1 MKKSRAGKYTSM
13 NQILL
18 VSLLCLFSC
27 SGGLEGELVGNWK
40 GTDHLFRRTEGPE
53 VVVTVNGG
61 LEQHLRSKLI
71 LNDDGTF
78 QKLVGEYDN
87 GKGTWTVEKDKL
99 ITMHENGDELIY
111 TLLKVTDKELITQ
124 HEVELNSPEG
134 TLIGEIILS
143 YSR

>member
-1 MKKSRAGKYTSM
+1 MKNIRRVFGCFFVSR
-13 NQILL
+13 QIS
-18 VSLLCLFSC
+18 SLADPKFIS
-27 SGGLEGELVGNWK
+27 SNEEISSRKIYFYESDSTGLASLPFFLQRWFG
-40 GTDHLFRRTEGPE
+40 R
-53 VVVTVNGG
+53 
-61 LEQHLRSKLI
+61 
-71 LNDDGTF
+71 
-78 QKLVGEYDN
+78 VGEYDN